1 MPLDLARICTRQT
14 LCGTQRGEDDS
25 MQPADLYK
33 RTRSSTITC
42 LSFGPNRTAEFPDY
56 FFCHECDLWE
66 EAVTMQNKRARRNQK
81 TYMCTGGHVDP
92 TRPTTL
98 KVGYRPN
105 NNRSF
110 ADDEEEKDS
119 KQSPSKSPLKK
130 KTRRPP
136 AMSSVDSDDDED
148 GGEEHSAIC
157 DPRRLF
163 ANESSNGTTTK
174 SKMASPGMCPSRP
187 QQPSCPVSR
196 RIMTICPQ
204 MR

>member
-1 MPLDLARICTRQT
+1 
-14 LCGTQRGEDDS
+14 
-25 MQPADLYK
+25 
-33 RTRSSTITC
+33 
-42 LSFGPNRTAEFPDY
+42 
-56 FFCHECDLWE
+56 
-66 EAVTMQNKRARRNQK
+66 MQNKRARRNQK

-136 AMSSVDSDDDED
+136 AMSSVDSDDDKD
-148 GGEEHSAIC
+148 GGEEHSQPYVIPGDC
-157 DPRRLF
+157 LQ
-163 ANESSNGTTTK
+163 TK
-174 SKMASPGMCPSRP
+174 STSR
-187 QQPSCPVSR
+187 QVMHEKQPSFPLCQNATRHPECR
-196 RIMTICPQ
+196 NNL
-204 MR
+204 

>member
-1 MPLDLARICTRQT
+1 
-14 LCGTQRGEDDS
+14 
-25 MQPADLYK
+25 
-33 RTRSSTITC
+33 
-42 LSFGPNRTAEFPDY
+42 
-56 FFCHECDLWE
+56 
-66 EAVTMQNKRARRNQK
+66 MQNKRARRNQK

-105 NNRSF
+105 HNRSF

-148 GGEEHSAIC
+148 DGEEHSQPIC

-163 ANESSNGTTTK
+163 ANEEQQCDDDENEDGIARDVSQS
-174 SKMASPGMCPSRP
+174 ASPTVMPCVTFGKLNYVL
-187 QQPSCPVSR
+187 QL
-196 RIMTICPQ
+196 
-204 MR
+204 